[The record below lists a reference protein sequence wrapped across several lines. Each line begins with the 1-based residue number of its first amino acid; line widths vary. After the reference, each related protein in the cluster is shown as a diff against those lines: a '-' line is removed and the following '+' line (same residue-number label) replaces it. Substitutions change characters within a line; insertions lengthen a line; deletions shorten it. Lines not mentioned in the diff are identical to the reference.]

1 MSFINYQ
8 NSNSSNATFSSR
20 GNIQEAHSAAGIF
33 NRQMGADNT
42 SNGNGYQSI
51 DKIEENIST
60 KILLKLV
67 ARGNAIITEL
77 NRLIELVPTP
87 FKQTATSEFLHNF
100 NQNSSGERKLT
111 LDNLICDFSY
121 FKNAEIFESKI
132 ENDGILKKADENF
145 CDTFSDTLT
154 RFYLTFESV
163 QRYANEL
170 NNFISDLEE
179 ETFVGQNL
187 DSLLLDNEN
196 RQLLCEAFFL
206 LGYMLM
212 TTDNNFEGGLRER
225 LIVSYYRYSLYK
237 SSPDSSIDETCNLMR
252 STGFRSPCQQSYRA
266 TGSNQYFKPEA
277 YPESF
282 FSRVKVNQSVVNL
295 MIAKLQAVDIYSQT
309 STAFPHPD
317 HRSTALSK
325 QASML
330 YVVLYFCPNI
340 LNNQRSRMREIT
352 DKFFYDNW
360 VISIYMGEVV
370 NLIEAWQPY
379 KAAKESLIQLLE
391 LDSTKILA
399 NQYNSR
405 FHKVDESLKEYLRD
419 GYLSEDLVLEHS
431 NKILNHIREANVILR
446 WMLLQSQMNSVW
458 QSKLTR
464 TVYSIVMNN
473 LPKVQF
479 LFQFLQNLSDL
490 ENKSSKT
497 FNNMISHKFD
507 KIRENKG
514 KALELITELI
524 DIFSDLK
531 PMRWI
536 KPGAN
541 TKLVEILAKIRSTLE
556 VYDFCQSSNS
566 RDFVIS
572 LTNELNEAQDSYS
585 DGKNMQVVQLFND
598 TRDNLLRIFRFLNI
612 TDEVNTILKFV
623 KDFSY
628 GWRIIDEKFTSHMQ
642 QLIKDDPR
650 KVYRIEA
657 TFLKLASAFDTSLAR
672 ISQSNLREDSIS
684 VSQYYS
690 TKLVSYIRD
699 VLHVIP
705 ASILELLSTIVTI
718 QTENVIDDMPSKVS
732 LESLKDFALPEKRIQ
747 ILELTYKASHY
758 AESMLLMQNTNI
770 GSIKINSKQLLED
783 GIRRELV
790 RKMSKSI
797 QEILEF
803 SETGSNNQPACK
815 LAQNLLAK
823 LVKLNAVMNGYKCS
837 LEYIQDY
844 LFIYGLR
851 LWQEELANVIKFNVE
866 QAIEILLSDGFLSQA
881 KFHSKPENETFHSQR
896 ITDYSANPLK
906 SSFIVRMLNE
916 MLKITDPRSTI
927 YEEQM
932 SAWYNQ
938 KNRNEKVM
946 DMKVFELVASSLC
959 VTGLNGLDQMCCTLL
974 NLELETLDTFILTS
988 ITNTKSLQAQNLS
1001 EALNSLTRLRQQS
1014 LLNATAAPAD
1024 SKNNLPESDNCLRTF
1039 SSVLLKIAPYSEKII
1054 NSLLRIGQLQAFR
1067 TCISC
1072 VLSTKSRYE
1081 ARNLYNCLDTLN
1093 TSLLSTLKHGKQS
1106 IQQKEIDSNFNG
1118 DDNDDLNY
1126 EYEDSDTDWDEVESE
1141 SEEIEDQ
1148 TRGMNE
1154 SEIECKNKQQN
1165 EIDYDNINDNLE
1177 DSQLIFELT
1186 NHLEWIGLSDP
1197 MNKIYTLAFQTSNC
1211 SQVYEFR
1218 DKMLAMEMIFLVLL
1232 DQCSK
1237 FQFSPL
1243 ISGFLPKQ
1251 PKSFY
1256 ETSYTVDGQP
1266 LFYGLMTFINHY
1278 KPFLQAKTT
1287 TGNFATTTS
1296 TSTVEETKVET
1307 TNTSC
1312 SATPLIRLLEYMSLY
1327 VKCSLDQKNVVSSMK
1342 TSNLTL
1348 ETSNIILSTIE
1359 LIRLSG
1365 QPSIELL
1372 SSTFLPQFVFET
1384 FQFSICH
1391 LNKQA
1396 KTC

>member
-1 MSFINYQ
+1 MSFNNYQ
-8 NSNSSNATFSSR
+8 TSSSSNATLSSR
-20 GNIQEAHSAAGIF
+20 DNAQEAHSATGVF
-33 NRQMGADNT
+33 NRQIGADNT
-42 SNGNGYQSI
+42 GNGNGYQYNVAKVDES
-51 DKIEENIST
+51 IST

-77 NRLIELVPTP
+77 NRLIELVPSP
-87 FKQTATSEFLHNF
+87 FKLGASSEFLHNS
-100 NQNSSGERKLT
+100 NQNPNGGRKLT
-111 LDNLICDFSY
+111 LDDLICDFSY

-132 ENDGILKKADENF
+132 ENNEILKKADENF
-145 CDTFSDTLT
+145 CDTFGDTLT

-170 NNFISDLEE
+170 NNFVSELEE

-196 RQLLCEAFFL
+196 RQLLCEALFL
-206 LGYMLM
+206 LGYMLI

-252 STGFRSPCQQSYRA
+252 STGFRSPHQQCYRA
-266 TGSNQYFKPEA
+266 NGNIQYLKPEA

-282 FSRVKVNQSVVNL
+282 FSRVKANQQVVNL
-295 MIAKLQAVDIYSQT
+295 MIAKLQTVDIYNQT

-325 QASML
+325 QAFML

-370 NLIEAWQPY
+370 NLIEAWHPY
-379 KAAKESLIQLLE
+379 KAARESLIQLLE
-391 LDSTKILA
+391 LDSTKVLA
-399 NQYNSR
+399 SQYNSR
-405 FHKVDESLKEYLRD
+405 FYKVDESLKEYLRD
-419 GYLSEDLVLEHS
+419 GYLSEDLVLEH
-431 NKILNHIREANVILR
+431 NGRILNHIREANAILR
-446 WMLLQSQMNSVW
+446 WMLLQSQMNAVW
-458 QSKLTR
+458 QLKLTK
-464 TVYSIVMNN
+464 TVHLIVMNN
-473 LPKVQF
+473 LPRVQI

-490 ENKSSKT
+490 ENKFSKM
-497 FNNMISHKFD
+497 FNNMISQKSD
-507 KIRENKG
+507 KIVENRG
-514 KALELITELI
+514 KTLELITELI

-541 TKLVEILAKIRSTLE
+541 TKLVEILARIRSTLE

-572 LTNELNEAQDSYS
+572 LTNELNQAQDSYS

-598 TRDNLLRIFRFLNI
+598 TRDNLLRIFRFLNM
-612 TDEVNTILKFV
+612 TGKVNTILKFV

-628 GWRIIDEKFTSHMQ
+628 GWRITDEKFTNHMQ

-650 KVYRIEA
+650 KVYRVEA

-672 ISQSNLREDSIS
+672 ISQTDSREDFIS

-705 ASILELLSTIVTI
+705 ASILELLSTIVSI
-718 QTENVIDDMPSKVS
+718 QTENVIGDMPSKVS

-790 RKMSKSI
+790 IKMSKSI

-803 SETGSNNQPACK
+803 PETESTNQPACK

-823 LVKLNAVMNGYKCS
+823 LVTLDVIMNGYKCS

-851 LWQEELANVIKFNVE
+851 LWQEELANIIKFNVE
-866 QAIEILLSDGFLSQA
+866 QAIEVLLSDGFLSQA
-881 KFHSKPENETFHSQR
+881 KFHLKPKNDIISST
-896 ITDYSANPLK
+896 TDYSANPLK

-916 MLKITDPRSTI
+916 ILKITEPRSTI
-927 YEEQM
+927 YDEQM

-946 DMKVFELVASSLC
+946 DMKVFELIASSLC

-988 ITNTKSLQAQNLS
+988 ITSSSKLLQAQNLS

-1014 LLNATAAPAD
+1014 LLNAAAAD
-1024 SKNNLPESDNCLRTF
+1024 SKNNLSKSDNCFRTF

-1054 NSLLRIGQLQAFR
+1054 NSLLRIGQLQAIR

-1093 TSLLSTLKHGKQS
+1093 TSLLSTLKHDKQS
-1106 IQQKEIDSNFNG
+1106 IQQNKIDGYLKEN
-1118 DDNDDLNY
+1118 
-1126 EYEDSDTDWDEVESE
+1126 EDSDDTDWDEVGSESE
-1141 SEEIEDQ
+1141 EEIEDQ
-1148 TRGMNE
+1148 MRVNE
-1154 SEIECKNKQQN
+1154 SEIEYKNKQQN
-1165 EIDYDNINDNLE
+1165 EIDHDNINDNNLE

-1197 MNKIYTLAFQTSNC
+1197 MNKIYTLAFQTSDC
-1211 SQVYEFR
+1211 SQMFEFR
-1218 DKMLAMEMIFLVLL
+1218 DKMMAMDMIFLVLL

-1256 ETSYTVDGQP
+1256 ETTHTVDGQP

-1278 KPFLQAKTT
+1278 KPFLQATTATT
-1287 TGNFATTTS
+1287 TNLAPTTS
-1296 TSTVEETKVET
+1296 TSAMETKVRA
-1307 TNTSC
+1307 TS
-1312 SATPLIRLLEYMSLY
+1312 SSFSVTPLIRLLEYMSLY

-1342 TSNLTL
+1342 TTNLTL
-1348 ETSNIILSTIE
+1348 ETSNIILSIIE

-1372 SSTFLPQFVFET
+1372 SSTFLPQFVCET

-1396 KTC
+1396 NKQTS